1 MMRGPAS
8 RRERFVE
15 SPMTVGVALYL
26 IGSAVTRLSTG
37 TVVAAIG
44 PVAYGIFPALIIAG
58 VLILTGLLWSNQ
70 FVGRAIE
77 QGGHF
82 LGIAAFVAVIIA
94 YAYGLPAREVVML
107 AAATVGVIVGMT
119 GRALQLRRVNS
130 ALEKADRATVRGDP

>member
-1 MMRGPAS
+1 MTGPAS
-8 RRERFVE
+8 RRERFTE

-58 VLILTGLLWSNQ
+58 ALILTGLLWSNQ

-107 AAATVGVIVGMT
+107 AAATVGVIVGMV

-130 ALEKADRATVRGDP
+130 AVEKADRAIMRGDP